1 MRAANALFNAWFTF
15 LHPISA
21 IQQVEGLLRDRNWMK
36 PRKRVYLYLEDV
48 AARPPVLRGRDG
60 IISWA
65 RASRT
70 GLEWTGQAGASR
82 LIIL

>member
-1 MRAANALFNAWFTF
+1 MRAANALFNARFTF

-48 AARPPVLRGRDG
+48 VRVHLYLEDEDG

-65 RASRT
+65 RASCT
-70 GLEWTGQAGASR
+70 GLEVESR
-82 LIIL
+82 GRR